1 VDRSIIKEDIG
12 AFGKLR
18 AELRKTFDNSRCV
31 HFSFDHRG
39 HERMVAFQK
48 TSHIQALPMIRSR
61 YGNDVTNRLPRIG
74 NTRGEAKACDITIP
88 EGTDSSGFL
97 LLSVVN
103 EPFAP
108 LILVWIRRFGRRLL
122 EPFPDIAFFFEP
134 FDSLGTDA
142 FGRLLL

>member
-1 VDRSIIKEDIG
+1 
-12 AFGKLR
+12 
-18 AELRKTFDNSRCV
+18 
-31 HFSFDHRG
+31 
-39 HERMVAFQK
+39 MVAFQK
-48 TSHIQALPMIRSR
+48 TSHMQALPMTRSR
-61 YGNDVTNRLPRIG
+61 YGHDVTNRLPRIG

-122 EPFPDIAFFFEP
+122 EPFPDIAFFF
-134 FDSLGTDA
+134 
-142 FGRLLL
+142 